1 MPSQSVSRAT
11 APVPIASAGRKR
23 PDPMARLARD
33 RTVAAC
39 LGFVL
44 LVMVAAIFG
53 PCFTGYGYEQT
64 SDLQYAP
71 PGLSHLFGTDLH
83 GRDLLTRALY
93 GGRISLAVG
102 LIGTLVSLTV
112 GVVYGMVSGYLGGR
126 VDLVMMRFVDV
137 LYSLPR
143 LVFVIVLVTA
153 LDPVTRSALGKLG
166 LETLAANTRI
176 LLLFVGLGVVSW
188 LTMARIVR
196 GQVLA
201 LKEQPFVL
209 AARALGARK
218 RRILLRHL
226 LPNLTGIIIVYLT
239 LTIPVVILEESL
251 LSFLGLGI
259 QAPQSSWGSLISEGA
274 AAINPVKIY
283 WWLLVFPGAL
293 MALTL
298 LSLNLLGDRLRDAF
312 DPRTIRKS

>member
-1 MPSQSVSRAT
+1 M
-11 APVPIASAGRKR
+11 
-23 PDPMARLARD
+23 
-33 RTVAAC
+33 AAC
-39 LGFVL
+39 LAVL
-44 LVMVAAIFG
+44 ALVVLASLFG
-53 PCFTGYGYEQT
+53 PWLTGYGYEQT
-64 SDLQYAP
+64 SDLQFAP
-71 PGLSHLFGTDLH
+71 PGAKHLFGTDLH
-83 GRDLLTRALY
+83 GRDLLTRILC

-112 GVVYGMVSGYLGGR
+112 GVAYGMVSGYLGGR
-126 VDLVMMRFVDV
+126 TDSVMMRLVDV

-143 LVFVIVLVTA
+143 LVFVIVLITA
-153 LDPVTRSALGKLG
+153 LDTPVRAAFGTTG
-166 LETLAANTRI
+166 LESLAANTR
-176 LLLFVGLGVVSW
+176 LMLMFVGLGIVSW

-209 AARALGARK
+209 AAQALGARR
-218 RRILLRHL
+218 RRILVYHL

-251 LSFLGLGI
+251 MSFLGLGI

-274 AAINPVKIY
+274 AAVNPIKIY
-283 WWLLVFPGAL
+283 WWLLVFPGAI

-298 LSLNLLGDRLRDAF
+298 LSLNLLGDRLRDLF
-312 DPRTIRKS
+312 DPRVLRN